1 MNISNLSKEEL
12 IKLHTQK
19 VPLEFSKDSH
29 YYIYA
34 IIRSDL
40 EMPVG
45 KLSAQA
51 GHAYTD
57 SLMNAQKSHPENI
70 SKYRNSQS
78 GGSKVTL
85 KAKNEDQLIKA
96 YIQATLNDIPCALIV
111 DQGHIMPPHFNGQP
125 IITALG
131 IGPCSKEQ
139 IKHITKKFQCL

>member
-1 MNISNLSKEEL
+1 MSKEEL
-12 IKLHTQK
+12 IRLHTQK
-19 VPLEFSKDSH
+19 IPLDYSKDSH

-40 EMPVG
+40 EMPSG

-57 SLMNAQKSHPENI
+57 SLMNALNTHPENVAN
-70 SKYRNSQS
+70 YRNSQS

-85 KAKNEDQLIKA
+85 KAKNEDHLIKA
-96 YIQATLNDIPCALIV
+96 YIQAKSEGVPCALIV
-111 DQGHIMPPHFNGQP
+111 DQGHILPPHFDGKP

-131 IGPCSKEQ
+131 IGPCKKED
-139 IKHITKKFQCL
+139 IKHITKKFQCI